1 MLAHVYRVIST
12 GECMSNCLFCKIIA
26 GEAPATLVYRGID
39 IVAFRD
45 IHPQAPTHI
54 LVVPIKH
61 IESVAAMQPGD
72 VDLVGRLIATAK
84 DIAQNEGLPG
94 FRLVINTGPESGQ
107 TVFHL
112 HVHVLGGRRMTW
124 PPG

>member
-1 MLAHVYRVIST
+1 
-12 GECMSNCLFCKIIA
+12 MSNCLFCKIIA
-26 GEAPATLVYRGID
+26 GEVPATMVYRGID

-72 VDLVGRLIATAK
+72 VDLIGRLISTAK
-84 DIAQNEGLPG
+84 DIAHNEGLAG
-94 FRLVINTGPESGQ
+94 FRLVVNTGREAGQ
-107 TVFHL
+107 SVFHL
-112 HVHVLGGRRMTW
+112 HVHILGGRPMHW

>member
-1 MLAHVYRVIST
+1 
-12 GECMSNCLFCKIIA
+12 MSNCLFCKIID
-26 GEAPATLVYRGID
+26 GEIPATMVYRGID

-61 IESVAAMQPGD
+61 VESVADIQSGD
-72 VDLVGRLIATAK
+72 VDLVGRLVVTAK
-84 DIAQNEGLPG
+84 DIAHNEGLAG
-94 FRLVINTGPESGQ
+94 FRLVINSGREAGQ
-107 TVFHL
+107 SVFHL
-112 HVHVLGGRRMTW
+112 HLHVLGGRPMHW

>member
-1 MLAHVYRVIST
+1 
-12 GECMSNCLFCKIIA
+12 MSNCLFCKIIA
-26 GEAPATLVYRGID
+26 GEVPATMVYRGID

-54 LVVPIKH
+54 LIVPIKH

-72 VDLVGRLIATAK
+72 VDLIGRLISTAK
-84 DIAQNEGLPG
+84 DIASNEGLAG
-94 FRLVINTGPESGQ
+94 FRLVVNTGREAGQ
-107 TVFHL
+107 SVFHL
-112 HVHVLGGRRMTW
+112 HVHVLGGRSLHW